1 MNRSQTWSRTAAPGE
16 IIYSEGFAGER
27 LIFVIAD
34 GKVEISTRCDDKKV
48 VMATLGRGEFFG
60 ETALLGAEPR
70 PNTAKAL
77 SFCQLTVVPASLIEE
92 ELERVTP
99 MLRHVVRTL
108 TRRVKAKDDLLA
120 TYTHA
125 DFMPLRGLTNVNVEN
140 SA

>member
-1 MNRSQTWSRTAAPGE
+1 LNRSQTWSRTAAPGE

-77 SFCQLTVVPASLIEE
+77 SFCQLTVVPASLIERTRIDTTFE
-92 ELERVTP
+92 KALHGRVNRRFAEPALVQRQEAERRYVAFIE
-99 MLRHVVRTL
+99 RKGV
-108 TRRVKAKDDLLA
+108 A
-120 TYTHA
+120 
-125 DFMPLRGLTNVNVEN
+125 
-140 SA
+140 